1 MRYYH
6 SQSVPTGQTVFP
18 SPIRLQLGTSICLR
32 FLGIFIFFLLPLLP
46 AFNFITICV
55 CVSVCVCVCVGGG
68 GGGGGG
74 GGQEGKRGRGR
85 GSEKERR
92 EGK

>member
-55 CVSVCVCVCVGGG
+55 CVSCVCVCVCVCVGGG
-68 GGGGGG
+68 GGAGG
-74 GGQEGKRGRGR
+74 EKR
-85 GSEKERR
+85 ER